1 MKPSVLARSRIS
13 LARSVSNFQCNARA
27 TVIREHPN
35 IFANAFILPYLNLM
49 GFRSSFMLNNPAFF
63 NQPVNVRLLVEYR
76 ATHFVEVDLAVSSQV
91 LEKVY
96 RYAQVRLGL
105 FTV

>member
-1 MKPSVLARSRIS
+1 MKLSFSALSRMS
-13 LARSVSNFQCNARA
+13 FARSVSNFHCKARA

-76 ATHFVEVDLAVSSQV
+76 ATHLVEMNLAVGSQI
-91 LEKVY
+91 LKEAS
-96 RYAQVRLGL
+96 RHP
-105 FTV
+105 

>member
-1 MKPSVLARSRIS
+1 
-13 LARSVSNFQCNARA
+13 
-27 TVIREHPN
+27 
-35 IFANAFILPYLNLM
+35 
-49 GFRSSFMLNNPAFF
+49 MLNNPAFF

-76 ATHFVEVDLAVSSQV
+76 ATHFVEVDLAVGSQV

-105 FTV
+105 FTA